1 MKIYVLSFE
10 EVYKTTDSQEHK
22 LMDERGEVIQIE
34 HYGKWAIKV
43 RYDLFE
49 LWIVDEKYSEVG
61 LLIMMC

>member
-1 MKIYVLSFE
+1 
-10 EVYKTTDSQEHK
+10 
-22 LMDERGEVIQIE
+22 MDERGEVIQIE